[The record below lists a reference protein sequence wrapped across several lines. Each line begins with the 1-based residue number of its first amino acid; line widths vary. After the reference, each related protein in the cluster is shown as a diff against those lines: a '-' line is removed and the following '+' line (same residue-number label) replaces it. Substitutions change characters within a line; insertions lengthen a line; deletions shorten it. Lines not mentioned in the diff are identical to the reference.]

1 VTGRITGRAAIA
13 CGIVA
18 LGAFLFGLWLGNT
31 SPSGSATVAVAI
43 GVLAAGA
50 VVGFLTLHSSHRSI
64 DAVSRAAVAIGDGDL
79 RSRVDVSSGATQEL
93 EHAFNTMAHRV
104 QELVD
109 DAVAEHSRL
118 EAVFDAAADGFI
130 ALADDTSVCYLN
142 VAARKLL
149 KVDVAEALHRP
160 FIESARDYELDELV
174 RDVNRDASMQ
184 TRVVTYGPDRLPIR
198 AVGMPIN
205 GGGDWAVLLVLNDLT
220 EVQRVDQVR
229 RDFLSN
235 VSHELRTPL
244 ASVRV
249 MVETIGELL
258 NSAEGSDAGVGEF
271 VRRSLAQLDRLAGLV
286 DELLD
291 LSRIESGAIDLH
303 PEEVDLMGIV
313 NEAADSIRGAHRDRA
328 IQLVLPTETVMIECD
343 KKSVARI
350 ASNLLDNAIK
360 YSSDGTTV
368 TVVARDEGEV
378 VSLAVHDQGA
388 GIAPEDLPRVFERFY
403 KADASRSNAGVG
415 LGLAIVKHL
424 VRAHRGTVVAD
435 SGESGGTTFT
445 VRLPRKFLGVASER
459 PRRGPASLSA

>member
-1 VTGRITGRAAIA
+1 
-13 CGIVA
+13 
-18 LGAFLFGLWLGNT
+18 
-31 SPSGSATVAVAI
+31 
-43 GVLAAGA
+43 
-50 VVGFLTLHSSHRSI
+50 
-64 DAVSRAAVAIGDGDL
+64 
-79 RSRVDVSSGATQEL
+79 
-93 EHAFNTMAHRV
+93 
-104 QELVD
+104 
-109 DAVAEHSRL
+109 
-118 EAVFDAAADGFI
+118 
-130 ALADDTSVCYLN
+130 
-142 VAARKLL
+142 
-149 KVDVAEALHRP
+149 
-160 FIESARDYELDELV
+160 
-174 RDVNRDASMQ
+174 
-184 TRVVTYGPDRLPIR
+184 
-198 AVGMPIN
+198 
-205 GGGDWAVLLVLNDLT
+205 
-220 EVQRVDQVR
+220 
-229 RDFLSN
+229 
-235 VSHELRTPL
+235 
-244 ASVRV
+244 
-249 MVETIGELL
+249 VETIGELL